1 MRRLRAGIVGGGQ
14 GAFIGALHRIAAEL
28 DNEARVVA
36 GAMSSNPDTARQSA
50 EAWHLARA
58 YESYETMAREE
69 ARLDEGI
76 DFVIVAT
83 PNHLHLPVAKAFLD
97 AGIHVVCD
105 KPLAATLDEAEEI
118 AGVVA
123 GSRRLFALTQTY
135 TGYPMVREA
144 REFVLS
150 GRLGELR
157 RVQVEY
163 NQDWLREPLEREGN
177 KQALWRTDPARA
189 GISCCVGDIGTHAH
203 NLLEFVSGRKVESL
217 LAELTSFVAGR
228 ELDDDASMLL
238 RLEGGARGTL
248 TCSQIAC
255 GEENNLA
262 IRLYGDEAG
271 LEWRQQEPN
280 TLKVKP
286 AGEAWQLY
294 RAGAGYLGE
303 AARAAMRTPAGHPE
317 GYLEAFANIYRD
329 FMADVRRVGTGEAP
343 LENYPGIH
351 EGLRGMRFVQASV
364 ESSNRGG
371 VWVNL
376 DELGEQGPT
385 S

>member
-28 DNEARVVA
+28 DNLARVVA

-105 KPLAATLDEAEEI
+105 KPLAATLDEAEEM

-262 IRLYGDEAG
+262 IRLYGDKAG

-286 AGEAWQLY
+286 AGEAWQLH

-329 FMADVRRVGTGEAP
+329 FMADVRRAGLGEAP
-343 LENYPGIH
+343 LGNYPGIH